1 MNKSKTV
8 DKGISDIVGVFTDP
22 IVVFPGGWG
31 DTLPDWLKNAV
42 TLERLEM
49 NMRVLKGEA
58 MTGTDAEACAY
69 LYTAS
74 LTQPMGHDWTQ
85 IYLYVAGRVHGRWNK
100 GDMPE
105 DIKVES
111 LTSDQTR
118 KLNRLKE
125 WLYRKRTLARQ
136 DGDRFERRE
145 RKEEETA
152 RREVEQPAL
161 FGF

>member
-8 DKGISDIVGVFTDP
+8 DKGISNIVGVFTDP

-31 DTLPDWLKNAV
+31 DTLSEWLKGAV

-49 NMRVLKGEA
+49 NMKALKGEA
-58 MTGTDAEACAY
+58 MTATDTKACAY

-85 IYLYVAGRVHGRWNK
+85 IYLYVAGRAHSRWNK

-111 LTSDQTR
+111 LTTDQIR
-118 KLNRLKE
+118 ELNRLKE
-125 WLYRKRTLARQ
+125 WLYRKRALARQ
-136 DGDRFERRE
+136 DGERGERRE
-145 RKEEETA
+145 RKQEEA
-152 RREVEQPAL
+152 VRRGAEQPAL
-161 FGF
+161 FSF